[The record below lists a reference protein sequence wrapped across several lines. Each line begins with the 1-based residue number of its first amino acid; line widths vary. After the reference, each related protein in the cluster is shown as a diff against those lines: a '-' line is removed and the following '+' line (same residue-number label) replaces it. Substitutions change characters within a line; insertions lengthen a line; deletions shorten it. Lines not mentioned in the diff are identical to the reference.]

1 MRLKSLNF
9 QKDYKIEVMGR
20 EDGYKIRNKAG
31 IHFITFA
38 VVEWIDV
45 FTRKA
50 YRDIVLESIRYC
62 QKEKGLEL
70 YCWCLMSNHIHMIVS
85 AKENNISDV
94 LRDFK
99 KFTSKSS
106 YLISKQTK
114 RKVDES
120 GCWNYLRRQVKPI
133 AETSA
138 INFGVRITNQRN

>member
-9 QKDYKIEVMGR
+9 QMDYKIEVMGR
-20 EDGYKIRNKAG
+20 EGGYKIRNKAG

-99 KFTSKSS
+99 KFTSKKLLSD
-106 YLISKQTK
+106 IEANEK
-114 RKVDES
+114 ES
-120 GCWNYLRRQVKPI
+120 RRIWMLELFAK
-133 AETSA
+133 AGEANS
-138 INFGVRITNQRN
+138 